1 MTYAESGAA
10 IRDGLTYLLR
20 QQRVQFRLGG
30 NGVPVLPVETTDA
43 ERREAGG
50 QIRRYRH
57 TVLTW
62 CHQAAIAGDPEADD
76 PFLDHDR
83 GARARRAYDRFR
95 IELRRVM
102 NASTADLPTLEELST
117 PQDLPL
123 VESWRQV
130 AKGAALGEHDF
141 FAGLESG
148 ALSIQQGQTLLKD
161 AAAVVQAVLMLDR
174 RYLSTPGWEP
184 IPLPGR
190 LAWATMATAL
200 EASVDPPDYTV
211 DARGWRPSASLV
223 RGPAKAGLL
232 GVLQAEHNLL
242 VRLKALPSPINLKK
256 VVQSQRLV
264 SATLADF
271 TPSPALAT
279 RWHRRATTHELVFN
293 ELRNVAG
300 RVGDGIHATEEAANI
315 RIRLDVLPK
324 HLGSDLP
331 ERHSPIWSAFDSRF
345 EKIDA
350 RLADII
356 EAGIADKTLLRR
368 AHVPRLEETSPELV
382 KPVRVRFAPIDG
394 RRGTDLVTIVRER
407 LRPAPATPGVPP
419 EAAKSRA
426 ELFSAITTR
435 ATSQAPRM
443 HAPSIGE

>member
-10 IRDGLTYLLR
+10 IRDGLTNLLR

-30 NGVPVLPVETTDA
+30 SGVPALPVETTDA
-43 ERREAGG
+43 ERRDAGA
-50 QIRRYRH
+50 QIRRFRQ

-83 GARARRAYDRFR
+83 GSRTRRPYDRFR
-95 IELRRVM
+95 IELRRVIS
-102 NASTADLPTLEELST
+102 ASTSDLPTLEELST

-130 AKGAALGEHDF
+130 AKGATLGEHDF

-174 RYLSTPGWEP
+174 RYMSTPGWQH
-184 IPLPGR
+184 IPSPGR

-200 EASVDPPDYTV
+200 EASLDPPDYTV
-211 DARGWRPSASLV
+211 DIRGWRPAASLV
-223 RGPAKAGLL
+223 RGPAKPGLL

-256 VVQSQRLV
+256 VVQSQRLI
-264 SATLADF
+264 SAALADI

-279 RWHRRATTHELVFN
+279 RWTRRATTHELVFN

-300 RVGDGIHATEEAANI
+300 RVGDGIHAAQEAANI
-315 RIRLDVLPK
+315 RLRLDA
-324 HLGSDLP
+324 LP
-331 ERHSPIWSAFDSRF
+331 EYLRSEMPERDSPIWTAFDSRF

-382 KPVRVRFAPIDG
+382 KPVRVRFAPIAG
-394 RRGTDLVTIVRER
+394 QRGTDLATVVRER
-407 LRPAPATPGVPP
+407 LRPAPATPAAPP
-419 EAAKSRA
+419 EAATSRA
-426 ELFSAITTR
+426 ELFSAITSR
-435 ATSQAPRM
+435 AAASAPNS
-443 HAPSIGE
+443 ASIR

>member
-10 IRDGLTYLLR
+10 IRDGLTTLLR

-30 NGVPVLPVETTDA
+30 NGVPALPVETTDA
-43 ERREAGG
+43 ERRDAGA

-57 TVLTW
+57 AVLTW

-83 GARARRAYDRFR
+83 GARTRRPYDRFR
-95 IELRRVM
+95 IELRRVIR
-102 NASTADLPTLEELST
+102 AATSDLPTLEELST

-174 RYLSTPGWEP
+174 RYMSTPGWEH
-184 IPLPGR
+184 ILSPGR

-200 EASVDPPDYTV
+200 EASVHPPDYTV
-211 DARGWRPSASLV
+211 DVRGWRPAVSLV
-223 RGPAKAGLL
+223 RGPAKPGLL
-232 GVLQAEHNLL
+232 GILQAEHNLL

-256 VVQSQRLV
+256 VVQSQRLI
-264 SATLADF
+264 SAALADI

-279 RWHRRATTHELVFN
+279 RWTRRATTHELVFN

-300 RVGDGIHATEEAANI
+300 RVGDGIHAAEEAANI
-315 RIRLDVLPK
+315 RLRLDALPE
-324 HLGSDLP
+324 HGSDLP
-331 ERHSPIWSAFDSRF
+331 ERDSPIWPAFDSRF

-356 EAGIADKTLLRR
+356 ETGIADKTLLRR

-394 RRGTDLVTIVRER
+394 SRGTDLVTVVRER
-407 LRPAPATPGVPP
+407 LRPALATRAAPP

-435 ATSQAPRM
+435 ASAQDPRM
-443 HAPSIGE
+443 HAPSIGG